1 MNEAKMAGKIYRL
14 SVLFLLAAPLLTP
27 AQDCKL
33 KFAVV
38 YNDGKTL
45 QVGLTPEQ
53 KKMWDHDG
61 PKKYKGMCLDAKEQN
76 YVVLWSEG
84 LNGAELAKAGLDRFN
99 LARSTPS
106 EGPSA
111 VDTNSSLMSQ
121 TIRIRPSP
129 MVRAK
134 TDYFILDT
142 SKTPYVVIRQGQG
155 SQDVPLGSANQ
166 PGHNIRTSDLAST
179 ISDPTAALEN
189 ALKWL
194 KKEKKL

>member
-1 MNEAKMAGKIYRL
+1 
-14 SVLFLLAAPLLTP
+14 
-27 AQDCKL
+27 
-33 KFAVV
+33 
-38 YNDGKTL
+38 
-45 QVGLTPEQ
+45 
-53 KKMWDHDG
+53 
-61 PKKYKGMCLDAKEQN
+61 
-76 YVVLWSEG
+76 
-84 LNGAELAKAGLDRFN
+84 
-99 LARSTPS
+99 
-106 EGPSA
+106 
-111 VDTNSSLMSQ
+111 
-121 TIRIRPSP
+121 

-142 SKTPYVVIRQGQG
+142 SKTPYVVISQGQG